1 MNITRLKKQLVVD
14 EGFRPKPYRCSA
26 GKLTIGIGRNI
37 EDMGIARDEAEYML
51 HNDIENLLSLLWIR
65 QTIEGLDDVRA
76 EVILNMAFN
85 LGSPRLFGFKK
96 MRAALESRDFER
108 AADEMKDSAWYS
120 QVGSRAVRLVEE
132 MRTGVKG
139 D

>member
-1 MNITRLKKQLVVD
+1 MDKNRLKKQLVID
-14 EGFRPKPYRCSA
+14 EGFRSKPYRCSA

-37 EDMGIARDEAEYML
+37 EGVGISRDEAEYML
-51 HNDIENLLSLLWIR
+51 QNDIENLLSLLWIR
-65 QTIEGLDDVRA
+65 QAIEGLDSVRT
-76 EVILNMAFN
+76 EVFLNMAFN
-85 LGSPRLFGFKK
+85 LGSSRLFGFKK
-96 MRAALESRDFER
+96 MLAALADRDFER
-108 AADEMKDSAWYS
+108 AADEMIDSAWYS